1 MSDKRETDALIVHK
15 PVFFDAA
22 SLHIPTLRI
31 LREDGTLYPDAV
43 PPDLKQEL
51 ALKIYDTF
59 LFIRALDERMLA
71 SQRQGRISFYMT
83 ETGEEA
89 ADIGSTAALADDDM
103 IMAQYREQG
112 ALAFRGFTP
121 DQFMNQI
128 FPMKKIWAKGD
139 RCRFITALVNCI
151 T

>member
-1 MSDKRETDALIVHK
+1 MTDKRKTDALIVHR
-15 PVFFDAA
+15 PVFID
-22 SLHIPTLRI
+22 SSQLSIPTLRI
-31 LREDGTLYPDAV
+31 LKDDGTLYPDASL
-43 PPDLKQEL
+43 PDIDEAL

-89 ADIGSTAALADDDM
+89 ADIGSTAALTPDDM

-112 ALAFRGFTP
+112 ALAFRGFSL

-128 FPMKKIWAKGD
+128 FSNELDLAKD
-139 RCRFITALVNCI
+139 AKCQFIMVRKR
-151 T
+151 